1 MISNTI
7 TRAVRFDW
15 TRESS
20 PLEGQL
26 LDQHKAWLE
35 VWQRVEIQ
43 DVHSFPLWEKEVHDV
58 LQRRF
63 ADLKSIFLAY
73 CRSIGGSGSAEDA
86 MEMEMAEFQDF
97 VNECNLV
104 TKEVNFALMTI
115 TFTKANATN
124 SAAAREQ
131 HAEAKRDSKV
141 KAAEKK
147 AGKGPKN
154 KADKVKGTNDGKE
167 AKKDAELVLYE
178 FIAMLVRISFQRAN
192 PTLGNFGD
200 KAELVSL
207 PGCLEEM
214 LDEFV
219 LPNARRDT
227 SAQFRETTMKDAA
240 VVEVIEEYA
249 ERLKAWYKKTAA
261 DDTKEEVISDTL

>member
-1 MISNTI
+1 
-7 TRAVRFDW
+7 
-15 TRESS
+15 
-20 PLEGQL
+20 
-26 LDQHKAWLE
+26 
-35 VWQRVEIQ
+35 
-43 DVHSFPLWEKEVHDV
+43 
-58 LQRRF
+58 
-63 ADLKSIFLAY
+63 
-73 CRSIGGSGSAEDA
+73 
-86 MEMEMAEFQDF
+86 
-97 VNECNLV
+97 
-104 TKEVNFALMTI
+104 MTI

-207 PGCLEEM
+207 PGELHG
-214 LDEFV
+214 
-219 LPNARRDT
+219 
-227 SAQFRETTMKDAA
+227 TTPA
-240 VVEVIEEYA
+240 
-249 ERLKAWYKKTAA
+249 
-261 DDTKEEVISDTL
+261 